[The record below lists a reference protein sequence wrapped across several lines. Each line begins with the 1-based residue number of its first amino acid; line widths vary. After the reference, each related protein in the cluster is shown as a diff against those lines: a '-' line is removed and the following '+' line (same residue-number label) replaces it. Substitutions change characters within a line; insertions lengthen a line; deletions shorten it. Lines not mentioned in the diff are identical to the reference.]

1 MGERV
6 ITDLFAV
13 ATAIVS
19 LAVIAVLVSQ
29 KAQTGTVVAAV
40 GKAFAS
46 DLSAAT
52 SPLGGGVGV
61 VS

>member
-1 MGERV
+1 MGDRV

-19 LAVIAVLVSQ
+19 LAVIAVLVS
-29 KAQTGTVVAAV
+29 KSANTGTVVTSI
-40 GKAFAS
+40 GTAFAS
-46 DLSAAT
+46 DLKAAT